1 MEEKNRFAGVEAV
14 VAGTAHMAT
23 YYVERN
29 VIHAVINGK
38 TYLSPIGPAG
48 AKETVRALLTAMVLE
63 QNRKLGAA
71 RGWHR
76 GKTDERP

>member
-1 MEEKNRFAGVEAV
+1 VEQGNIVSDAEV
-14 VAGTAHMAT
+14 LIDGITHTAP
-23 YYVERN
+23 YFVERD

-63 QNRKLGAA
+63 QNRKLKAV
-71 RGWHR
+71 RGWKR
-76 GKTDERP
+76 ALREY